1 MHKRTKLI
9 NKIIPNKPTLI
20 FDLFFDLHL
29 LSYKFDMYKYLRQH
43 SKIICMASAM
53 SMPRRY
59 YIMINHIPVQLIE
72 TVHDQ
77 GNTKTVHFNMHVQCT
92 YRDALKQIKWFYML
106 RDSILQFNILADD
119 ETSSMVK
126 SAYGLCKKTEPVQPT
141 ILHMPTDTQVYIK
154 YHCLKMLNSGYVE
167 KVKKQVGC
175 ASSNKMIKLF
185 KHRIWR
191 DCILVE

>member
-9 NKIIPNKPTLI
+9 NKIIPNKPTLV
-20 FDLFFDLHL
+20 FDLFFDLRL
-29 LSYKFDMYKYLRQH
+29 FSYKFDMYKYLCQH
-43 SKIICMASAM
+43 SKIIRMASAM

-72 TVHDQ
+72 TVHDK
-77 GNTKTVHFNMHVQCT
+77 GNDKTVHFNMHVQCT

-106 RDSILQFNILADD
+106 RDSILQSNMLADG
-119 ETSSMVK
+119 ETSSTAK
-126 SAYGLCKKTEPVQPT
+126 SAQGLYKETELVQSA
-141 ILHMPTDTQVYIK
+141 ISHIPTDTRVYIK
-154 YHCLKMLNSGYVE
+154 YHYLKMLSSGYVE

-175 ASSNKMIKLF
+175 GSSNKMIKLF
-185 KHRIWR
+185 KYRVWR